1 MARMWRN
8 ASSTILSLDDPA
20 NHGWLPDMKINWT
33 EEAYSEEI
41 AELLIDYS
49 NGDDVEE
56 KVANND
62 ILISDE
68 ESSDG
73 DSNGDDD

>member
-1 MARMWRN
+1 
-8 ASSTILSLDDPA
+8 
-20 NHGWLPDMKINWT
+20 MKINWT